1 MAHSR
6 ESYPAAPVITAF
18 LPSRRPMMNICQVV
32 KTPMHNCELR
42 IGYRWMDEL
51 AGELKS
57 WRRFL
62 WHTKISCEM
71 DLLLWCRVRLTSKS
85 LSQTVAQSPNRAEHG
100 RVCDILNRSDVCL
113 FLRFCFP
120 EAFIVLGFET
130 YRGAWK
136 KPAVLDDNISS
147 YSQIPRVDES
157 EPLRA
162 LSYDIEEEVLGWN
175 IQSLQYRSILN
186 MQRFFT
192 KNKRYVCNAVLVISS
207 TLFLVTFFC
216 GVDVYLLM
224 PVDC

>member
-1 MAHSR
+1 
-6 ESYPAAPVITAF
+6 
-18 LPSRRPMMNICQVV
+18 
-32 KTPMHNCELR
+32 
-42 IGYRWMDEL
+42 
-51 AGELKS
+51 
-57 WRRFL
+57 
-62 WHTKISCEM
+62 
-71 DLLLWCRVRLTSKS
+71 
-85 LSQTVAQSPNRAEHG
+85 
-100 RVCDILNRSDVCL
+100 
-113 FLRFCFP
+113 
-120 EAFIVLGFET
+120 
-130 YRGAWK
+130 
-136 KPAVLDDNISS
+136 LDDNISS